1 VKVLTV
7 SLLSGLLFGL
17 GLIVSGMSNP
27 ARVLNFLDWSA
38 RWDATLA
45 FVMGGAILV
54 AAPGFYWVRKRQRPL
69 MADKLHIPSNRTID
83 TKLIAGAGI
92 FGIGWGIGGFCPGPG
107 IVAASTLKP
116 QVLIFVGAMLV
127 GMLAQHWLN
136 AKTSASDG

>member
-1 VKVLTV
+1 MKVLTV

-27 ARVLNFLDWSA
+27 ARVLNFLDWGA

-45 FVMGGAILV
+45 FVMGGAIVV
-54 AAPGFYWVRKRQRPL
+54 AAPGFYWIRKRQRPL
-69 MADKLHIPSNRTID
+69 MADKLHIPSNSTID
-83 TKLIAGAGI
+83 TKLIAGASI

-107 IVAASTLKP
+107 IVAATTFKP
-116 QVLIFVGAMLV
+116 QVLLFVGAMLV